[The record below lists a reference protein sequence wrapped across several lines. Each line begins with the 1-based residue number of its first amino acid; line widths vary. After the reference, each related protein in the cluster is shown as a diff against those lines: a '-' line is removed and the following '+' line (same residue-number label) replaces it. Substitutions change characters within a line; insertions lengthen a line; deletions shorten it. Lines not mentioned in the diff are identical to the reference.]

1 MDPFDE
7 FEDSP
12 ELDDDAQITPPTDPV
27 KRQRFELAKLQLD
40 VLLDPRFQ
48 QAMREFR
55 LESPGKLI
63 QRNARRLR
71 ERAYLLDPSRLM
83 MSTLVRIVMHR
94 DDYDGEKARPAW
106 IDDRVDESIAEL
118 LTQDRE
124 DERSRLPLGE
134 PLQTRFAHLA
144 RCLQIEPDK
153 TRLACIRINELPT
166 PTRKVFFELVCMLE
180 PTRALVERGLGKKQE
195 LRALFRAALETLERS
210 EIGFDSRN
218 FHQGAGT
225 PLDLTGGFDA

>member
-12 ELDDDAQITPPTDPV
+12 ELDDEAEITPPSDPV

-63 QRNARRLR
+63 RRNARRLR

-83 MSTLVRIVMHR
+83 MSTLVRMVRHR
-94 DDYDGEKARPAW
+94 DNY
-106 IDDRVDESIAEL
+106 
-118 LTQDRE
+118 
-124 DERSRLPLGE
+124 
-134 PLQTRFAHLA
+134 
-144 RCLQIEPDK
+144 
-153 TRLACIRINELPT
+153 N
-166 PTRKVFFELVCMLE
+166 LE
-180 PTRALVERGLGKKQE
+180 
-195 LRALFRAALETLERS
+195 
-210 EIGFDSRN
+210 
-218 FHQGAGT
+218 
-225 PLDLTGGFDA
+225 